1 MRKDRFCPRC
11 LLSGRRIVGSDSGFT
26 LVEVVVAIAI
36 LALLAG
42 SIFRVNADSVR
53 NVHRA
58 DTLADAQVLAQSLI
72 AKVGHE
78 IALQEGETAG
88 DVGHRLQWHL
98 QIKRYGDDADQRQW
112 PVAAYVVAVDVTQRD
127 NTGEQHIALT
137 TLRLGRKETSP

>member
-1 MRKDRFCPRC
+1 MSKDRVHSRL
-11 LLSGRRIVGSDSGFT
+11 LLSGRRLARPDGGFT

-58 DTLADAQVLAQSLI
+58 DGLADAQVLAQSLI

-78 IALQEGETAG
+78 IALEEGETNGEASN
-88 DVGHRLQWHL
+88 DLQWRL
-98 QIKRYGDDADQRQW
+98 QIKRYGDDADRQQW
-112 PVAAYVVAVDVTQRD
+112 PVAAYLVAVNVTVRD
-127 NTGEQHIALT
+127 NTGEQHIALM
-137 TLRLGRKETSP
+137 TLRLGRRDASP